1 MATPDCLAIK
11 AARQNSPH
19 NNKHMGMN
27 MIRMNDNGQHI
38 PPSLNPEGYEAITD
52 FFADVCQR
60 YAERPAFTSLGRTL
74 SYAELDRL
82 SAAFAAYLQQETD
95 LVPGDRIAV
104 QLPNLIQYPVVLF
117 GALRAGLV
125 VVNTNPLY
133 TPSEMEHQFRDSGAK
148 ALVIHKSMAHNAEKI
163 LAKTDIQNVFVTQVG
178 DLHGFVKRHL
188 LNAAVKYIKKM
199 EPKYSLPGAISL
211 RTALLSHIDKPY
223 EKVERKPGDLAVLQY
238 TGGTTG
244 VSKGAML
251 THANL
256 LSNMLQGHV
265 IIRDVAS
272 DWAANVIAPL
282 PLYHIYAFTVA
293 QIIMASGG
301 HSILIPNP
309 RDLPGLV
316 KEIGNWPFT
325 TFLGL
330 NTLFVALCN
339 NEDFRA
345 LDFSKLR
352 MTLSGG
358 MALTHAA
365 GEQWRKVTGCTVIE
379 AYGLTETSPAV
390 SINPPEAIRCGTI
403 GRPVP
408 ETEVFIMGGDGEAV
422 PEGMPGE
429 LCVRGP
435 QVMAGYWHNE
445 SATRASFTDDGYLI
459 TGDIAVMEEGGYLR
473 IVDRAKDLIIVSGFN
488 VYPNEVEDIV
498 TEHPDIVECAA
509 IGVPDPVSGEVVK
522 VFAVTRDDQLSE
534 QAIRDWCRERL
545 TAYKV
550 PKVIEFV
557 PELPKSNVGKILRR
571 MLKTNH
577 QDVA

>member
-1 MATPDCLAIK
+1 M
-11 AARQNSPH
+11 NSV
-19 NNKHMGMN
+19 NQ
-27 MIRMNDNGQHI
+27 NGQWI
-38 PPSLNPEGYEAITD
+38 PETLNPEGYRNISD
-52 FFADVCQR
+52 FLRDVCR
-60 YAERPAFTSLGRTL
+60 RHADKPAFTSFGRTL

-82 SAAFAAYLQQETD
+82 STAFAVYLQRETG
-95 LVPGDRIAV
+95 LKPGDRIAV

-117 GALRAGLV
+117 GAFKAGLV

-133 TPSEMEHQFRDSGAK
+133 TPAEMEHQFRDSGAK

-163 LAKTDIQNVFVTQVG
+163 LANTDIQHVFLTQVG

-199 EPKYSLPGAISL
+199 EPRFNLPGAIGL
-211 RTALLSHIDKPY
+211 REALLRHLDQQP
-223 EKVERKPGDLAVLQY
+223 EPVERQPSDLAVLQY

-256 LSNMLQGHV
+256 LSNMLQGVAV
-265 IIRDVAS
+265 ISKVGS
-272 DWAANVIAPL
+272 DWANNVLSPL

-293 QIIMASGG
+293 QIILASGG

-309 RDLPGLV
+309 RDLPALV
-316 KEIGNWPFT
+316 KEISHWKVT

-330 NTLFVALCN
+330 NTLFVGLCN
-339 NEDFRA
+339 NAEFRA
-345 LDFSKLR
+345 LDFSPLR

-365 GEQWRKVTGCTVIE
+365 ADRWKEVTGCTVLE

-390 SINPPEAIRCGTI
+390 SINPPHAIRTGTI
-403 GRPVP
+403 GLPVP
-408 ETEVFIMGGDGEAV
+408 ETEVVIIGPKGEHL
-422 PEGMPGE
+422 PEGIPGE

-435 QVMAGYWHNE
+435 QVMPGYWHNE
-445 SATRASFTDDGYLI
+445 AATQASFTDDGYLI
-459 TGDIAVMEEGGYLR
+459 TGDIAVLEEGGYLR

-488 VYPNEVEDIV
+488 VYPNEIEDV
-498 TEHPDIVECAA
+498 ATDHPGILECAA
-509 IGVPDPVSGEVVK
+509 IGMPDPVCGEVVK
-522 VFAVTRDDQLSE
+522 LIAVRSDDSLSE
-534 QAIRDWCRERL
+534 QELRDWCHERL
-545 TAYKV
+545 TRYKV
-550 PKVIEFV
+550 PKMIQFV

-571 MLKTNH
+571 MLK
-577 QDVA
+577 QDDQNVA

>member
-1 MATPDCLAIK
+1 M
-11 AARQNSPH
+11 NSA
-19 NNKHMGMN
+19 KQ
-27 MIRMNDNGQHI
+27 NGQWI
-38 PPSLNPEGYEAITD
+38 PENLNPDGYDTIPD
-52 FFADVCQR
+52 FLADVCR
-60 YAERPAFTSLGRTL
+60 KHTEKPAFTSLGRTL

-82 SAAFAAYLQQETD
+82 SAAFAVYLQRETG
-95 LVPGDRIAV
+95 LEPGDRIAI
-104 QLPNLIQYPVVLF
+104 QLPNLIQYPIVLF

-133 TPSEMEHQFRDSGAK
+133 TAAEMEHQFCDSGAK

-163 LAKTDIQNVFVTQVG
+163 LHRTEIEHVFVTQVG

-199 EPKYSLPGAISL
+199 EPRYNLPGAVGL
-211 RTALLSHIDKPY
+211 RDALLRYLDQEPAA
-223 EKVERKPGDLAVLQY
+223 VERSCSDLAVLQY

-256 LSNMLQGHV
+256 LSNMLQGVAV
-265 IIRDVAS
+265 IREVGS
-272 DWAANVIAPL
+272 DWADNVLSPL

-293 QIIMASGG
+293 QIILAAGG

-316 KEIGNWPFT
+316 KEISHWKIT

-330 NTLFVALCN
+330 NTLFVGLCN
-339 NEDFRA
+339 NAEFRA
-345 LDFSKLR
+345 LDFSSLR

-365 GEQWRKVTGCTVIE
+365 ADRWKEVTGCTVLE

-390 SINPPEAIRCGTI
+390 SINPPHAIRTGTI
-403 GRPVP
+403 GIPVP
-408 ETEVFIMGGDGEAV
+408 ETEVAIIGPQGEHL
-422 PEGMPGE
+422 PEGIPGE
-429 LCVRGP
+429 LCVKGP
-435 QVMAGYWHNE
+435 QVMPGYWHNE
-445 SATRASFTDDGYLI
+445 AATRASFTDDGYLI
-459 TGDIAVMEEGGYLR
+459 TGDIAVLEEGGYLR

-488 VYPNEVEDIV
+488 VYPNEVEDAA
-498 TEHPDIVECAA
+498 TDHPGVIECAA
-509 IGVPDPVSGEVVK
+509 IGIPDSICGEVVK
-522 VFAVTRDDQLSE
+522 LIAVRSDDTLSE
-534 QAIRDWCRERL
+534 EELRAWCQERL
-545 TAYKV
+545 TRYKV
-550 PKVIEFV
+550 PKIIEFV

-571 MLKTNH
+571 MLK
-577 QDVA
+577 QDTQNVA

>member
-1 MATPDCLAIK
+1 M
-11 AARQNSPH
+11 NS
-19 NNKHMGMN
+19 MN
-27 MIRMNDNGQHI
+27 QNGQWI
-38 PPSLNPEGYEAITD
+38 PERLNPKGFQTLTD
-52 FFADVCQR
+52 FFADTCQR
-60 YAERPAFTSLGRTL
+60 YAGRPAFTSFGRTL

-82 SAAFAAYLQQETD
+82 SDAFAVYLQKETD
-95 LVPGDRIAV
+95 LVPGDRIAI

-117 GALRAGLV
+117 GAFKAGLV

-133 TPSEMEHQFRDSGAK
+133 TAAEMEHQFRDSGAR

-163 LAKTDIQNVFVTQVG
+163 LANTDIKYLFLTQVG

-199 EPKYSLPGAISL
+199 EPPFNLPGAVGL
-211 RTALLSHIDKPY
+211 REALLRYLDQPPVPVKRRMS
-223 EKVERKPGDLAVLQY
+223 DLAVLQY

-256 LSNMLQGHV
+256 LSNMLQGTAV
-265 IIRDVAS
+265 IRDIGEG
-272 DWAANVIAPL
+272 WADNVLSPL

-293 QIIMASGG
+293 QIIMACGG

-316 KEIGNWPFT
+316 KEISRWRIT

-330 NTLFVALCN
+330 NTLFVGLCN
-339 NEDFRA
+339 NEAFRA
-345 LDFSKLR
+345 LDFSSLK

-358 MALTHAA
+358 MALTYAA
-365 GEQWRKVTGCTVIE
+365 ADRWKEVTGCTILE

-390 SINPPEAIRCGTI
+390 TINPPHANRVGTI
-403 GRPVP
+403 GLPIP
-408 ETEVFIMGGDGEAV
+408 ETEVVIIGPRGEHLPDDV
-422 PEGMPGE
+422 PGE

-435 QVMAGYWHNE
+435 QVMAGYWNNKA
-445 SATRASFTDDGYLI
+445 ATRASFTEDGYLI
-459 TGDIAVMEEGGYLR
+459 TGDIAVREEGGYLR

-488 VYPNEVEDIV
+488 VYPNEVEEV
-498 TEHPDIVECAA
+498 AAAHPDVVECAA
-509 IGVPDPVSGEVVK
+509 VGIPDPVCGEVVK
-522 VFAVTRDDQLSE
+522 LFVVRSNDQLE
-534 QAIRDWCRERL
+534 RAELLNWCRERL
-545 TAYKV
+545 TRYKV

-557 PELPKSNVGKILRR
+557 PDLPKSNVGKVLRR
-571 MLKTNH
+571 VLKQHDQN
-577 QDVA
+577 VA

>member
-1 MATPDCLAIK
+1 M
-11 AARQNSPH
+11 NSV
-19 NNKHMGMN
+19 NQ
-27 MIRMNDNGQHI
+27 NGQWI
-38 PPSLNPEGYEAITD
+38 PETLNPEGYRNISD
-52 FFADVCQR
+52 FLRDVCR
-60 YAERPAFTSLGRTL
+60 RHADKPAFTSFGRTL

-82 SAAFAAYLQQETD
+82 STAFAVYLQRETG
-95 LVPGDRIAV
+95 LKPGDRIAV

-117 GALRAGLV
+117 GAFKAGLV

-133 TPSEMEHQFRDSGAK
+133 TPAEMEHQFRDSGAK

-163 LAKTDIQNVFVTQVG
+163 LANTDIQHVFLTQVG

-199 EPKYSLPGAISL
+199 EPRFNLPGAIGL
-211 RTALLSHIDKPY
+211 REALLRHLDQQP
-223 EKVERKPGDLAVLQY
+223 EPVERQPSDLAVLQY

-256 LSNMLQGHV
+256 LSNMLQGVAV
-265 IIRDVAS
+265 ISKVGS
-272 DWAANVIAPL
+272 DWADNVLSPL

-293 QIIMASGG
+293 QIILASGG

-309 RDLPGLV
+309 RDLPALV
-316 KEIGNWPFT
+316 KEISHWKVT

-330 NTLFVALCN
+330 NTLFVGLCN
-339 NEDFRA
+339 NAEFRA
-345 LDFSKLR
+345 LDFSPLR

-365 GEQWRKVTGCTVIE
+365 ADRWKEVTGCTVLE

-390 SINPPEAIRCGTI
+390 SINPPHAIRTGTI
-403 GRPVP
+403 GLPVP
-408 ETEVFIMGGDGEAV
+408 ETEVAIIGPKGEHL
-422 PEGMPGE
+422 PEGIPGE

-435 QVMAGYWHNE
+435 QVMPGYWHNE
-445 SATRASFTDDGYLI
+445 AATQASFTDDGYLI
-459 TGDIAVMEEGGYLR
+459 TGDIAVLEEGGYLR

-488 VYPNEVEDIV
+488 VYPNEIEDV
-498 TEHPDIVECAA
+498 ATDHPGIIECAA
-509 IGVPDPVSGEVVK
+509 IGMPDPVCGEVVK
-522 VFAVTRDDQLSE
+522 LIAVRSDDSLSE
-534 QAIRDWCRERL
+534 QELRDWCHERL
-545 TAYKV
+545 TRYKV
-550 PKVIEFV
+550 PKMIQFV

-571 MLKTNH
+571 MLK
-577 QDVA
+577 QDDQNVA

>member
-1 MATPDCLAIK
+1 M
-11 AARQNSPH
+11 NSV
-19 NNKHMGMN
+19 NQ
-27 MIRMNDNGQHI
+27 NGQWI
-38 PPSLNPEGYEAITD
+38 PERLNPKGFRSIPD
-52 FFADVCQR
+52 FLADTCQQ
-60 YAERPAFTSLGRTL
+60 YADRPAFTSFGRTL

-82 SAAFAAYLQQETD
+82 SDAFAVYIQRETD
-95 LVPGDRIAV
+95 LMPGDRIAI

-117 GALRAGLV
+117 GAFKAGLV

-133 TPSEMEHQFRDSGAK
+133 TPCEMEHQFRDSGAR

-163 LAKTDIQNVFVTQVG
+163 LANTDIKYLFLTQVG

-199 EPKYSLPGAISL
+199 EPPFNLPGAVGL
-211 RTALLSHIDKPY
+211 RPALLRYLDQPPAP
-223 EKVERKPGDLAVLQY
+223 VERQPSDLAVLQY

-244 VSKGAML
+244 ISKGAML

-256 LSNMLQGHV
+256 LSNMLQGTAV
-265 IIRDVAS
+265 INDIGE
-272 DWAANVIAPL
+272 DWADNVLSPL

-316 KEIGNWPFT
+316 KEISRWKIT

-330 NTLFVALCN
+330 NTLFVGLCN
-339 NEDFRA
+339 NEAFRA
-345 LDFSKLR
+345 LDFSSLK

-358 MALTHAA
+358 MALTYAA
-365 GEQWRKVTGCTVIE
+365 ADRWREVTGCTILE

-390 SINPPEAIRCGTI
+390 TINPPDAIRVGTI
-403 GRPVP
+403 GLPIP
-408 ETEVFIMGGDGEAV
+408 ETEVVIIGPQGEHL
-422 PEGMPGE
+422 PEGVPGE

-435 QVMAGYWHNE
+435 QVMVGYWQNE
-445 SATRASFTDDGYLI
+445 AATRASFTEDGYLI
-459 TGDIAVMEEGGYLR
+459 TGDIAMREEGGYLR

-488 VYPNEVEDIV
+488 VYPNEVEEV
-498 TEHPDIVECAA
+498 AAAHPDVIECAA
-509 IGVPDPVSGEVVK
+509 VGIPDPVCGEVVK
-522 VFAVTRDDQLSE
+522 LFVVRSNDQLE
-534 QAIRDWCRERL
+534 RAELLNWCRERL
-545 TAYKV
+545 TRYKV

-557 PELPKSNVGKILRR
+557 PDLPKSNVGKVLRR
-571 MLKTNH
+571 VLKQHDQN
-577 QDVA
+577 VA